1 MKKVTILALH
11 LGIGGTENAIISLS
25 NMLCER
31 YEVEIIS
38 TYKLQENIAFEVNP
52 KVKITYLMTDLKPNR
67 IELKQAIKT
76 YNIFKIL
83 KEVFIS
89 IKVLYLRRKL
99 NIKAIKNL
107 DSDVI
112 ITTRYFHNKWSGKY
126 GTKEVIKIAQE
137 HNHHNNNKRY
147 INKTL
152 RCIKNM
158 DYFIPVSKELTE
170 FYREKIDKKNKSI
183 FKTKKTKCIYIPH
196 CIDNYPEKQAELK
209 EKNIISVGRLAKEKG
224 YLDLIEVFKIVHKK
238 YPDWK
243 LNIIGDGEEK
253 ELIENK
259 IQNYKLENNIIL
271 QGYKNKKELDEI
283 YKKSSIYVMTSYTE
297 SFGLV
302 LVEAESYGIPI
313 LALDSAQGAK
323 EIIQNG
329 ENGYLVAN
337 RNLNEMAEKIINLI
351 EDENLRKSLGNHGRI
366 LSEKYKKEN
375 VAKKWY
381 ELLEEA

>member
-25 NMLCER
+25 NMLCKK

-52 KVKITYLMTDLKPNR
+52 KIKITYLMTDLKPNR
-67 IELKQAIKT
+67 LELKQALKSF
-76 YNIFKIL
+76 NIFKIL
-83 KEVFIS
+83 KEALTS

-112 ITTRYFHNKWSGKY
+112 ISTRYFHNKWSGKY
-126 GTKEVIKIAQE
+126 GRKEAIKIAQE

-152 RCIKNM
+152 RCIKNI
-158 DYFIPVSKELTE
+158 DYFIPVSKELTD
-170 FYREKIDKKNKSI
+170 FYKKRIEKKNKY
-183 FKTKKTKCIYIPH
+183 KKKKTKCIYIPH
-196 CIDNYPEKQAELK
+196 CLDNYPENQADLK

-224 YLDLIEVFKIVHKK
+224 YLDLVEVFKIVYQKH
-238 YPDWK
+238 PDWK
-243 LNIIGDGEEK
+243 LNIVGDGEEK
-253 ELIENK
+253 EIIKNK
-259 IQNYKLENNIIL
+259 IQDYKLENNIVL

-302 LVEAESYGIPI
+302 LIEAESYGIPI
-313 LALDSAQGAK
+313 MALDSAQGAK

-329 ENGYLVAN
+329 ENGYLIHN
-337 RNLNEMAEKIINLI
+337 RDLNEMAEKIINLI
-351 EDENLRKSLGNHGRI
+351 EDENLRNSLGKQGRI
-366 LSEKYKKEN
+366 LSQKYKKEN

-381 ELLEEA
+381 DLLEEA